1 MAKVIV
7 EGPTNKINTMK
18 KVCRSFGLSFTD
30 VDNES
35 GYSESDSKG
44 TDKLK
49 KKVTKN
55 KGF

>member
-7 EGPTNKINTMK
+7 EGPTNKVNAMK

-35 GYSESDSKG
+35 GDSESDSKG

-49 KKVTKN
+49 KGRKK
-55 KGF
+55 